1 MPTTEVLFYQEEDGT
16 VPLIQWLQG
25 LQAKA
30 LEKCLA
36 RLLRLEE
43 LGHELRR
50 PEGDYLRDDIY
61 ELRASLQGVHYRM
74 LYFFHGTTAA
84 IVSHGLV
91 KERAVPPKE
100 INLATDR
107 KNDLPLIRNDTR
119 FDPEVLDN
127 GDQEKNE
134 ISRIAICV

>member
-1 MPTTEVLFYQEEDGT
+1 
-16 VPLIQWLQG
+16 

-61 ELRASLQGVHYRM
+61 ELRASLHGVHYRM

-84 IVSHGLV
+84 IVSHGLI
-91 KERAVPPKE
+91 KERAP
-100 INLATDR
+100 R
-107 KNDLPLIRNDTR
+107 
-119 FDPEVLDN
+119 
-127 GDQEKNE
+127 EK
-134 ISRIAICV
+134 STSQ